1 MDIVLERILSLI
13 PKKQDG
19 SFVHG
24 ACKEFAVSIGLKSGN
39 LISDWIK
46 GRSKSYTGYIYK
58 IASVYNVSV
67 DWLEGKTDE
76 KIPLADLI
84 NSEGDPVKEE
94 MYHMMSTATQEEL
107 RDMLELMRFVKRKR
121 KDG

>member
-1 MDIVLERILSLI
+1 MFYDNFIRLCELRGEKPSPVAQKLGCTTSNVALWKKGSTPRPAVLQ
-13 PKKQDG
+13 K
-19 SFVHG
+19 
-24 ACKEFAVSIGLKSGN
+24 FA
-39 LISDWIK
+39 D
-46 GRSKSYTGYIYK
+46 YF
-58 IASVYNVSV
+58 NVPV
-67 DWLEGKTDE
+67 QELLFGVE